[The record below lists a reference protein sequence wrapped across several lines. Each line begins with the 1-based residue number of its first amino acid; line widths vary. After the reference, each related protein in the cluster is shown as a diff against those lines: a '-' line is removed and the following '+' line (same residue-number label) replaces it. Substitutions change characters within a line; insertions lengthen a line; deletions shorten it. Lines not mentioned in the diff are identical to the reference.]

1 MTSYKQLTLAI
12 GMLLS
17 FLSVSVYAQSAEQ
30 KENHFSKDGISFD
43 YPAGYSVSDESTTE
57 ALQFI
62 ITRKGRSVQLTIV
75 APRRLVLR
83 SELPTATQSLT
94 EPLVKKVALTLGR
107 PNAPARTS
115 IETSVGSRQA
125 EGVRLRS
132 PGKGNRT
139 AEVIWL
145 RLSLRLVAMAY
156 VRSDADEAVGSEL
169 WQTVRSSLRV
179 EAPLIAGMAGGE
191 AKTED
196 AIQGEVLNGS
206 AVALPKPVYSPLAR
220 AAHASGTVVV
230 QVLID
235 EEGKVV
241 SAHPVS
247 GHPLLQPA
255 AVAAARKAQFS
266 PTLLE
271 GEPVRVTGVIHY
283 NFVAQ

>member
-12 GMLLS
+12 GMILS

-30 KENHFSKDGISFD
+30 KENHFSRDGISFD
-43 YPAGYSVSDESTTE
+43 HPAGYSVSDESTTE
-57 ALQFI
+57 AHQFV
-62 ITRKGRSVQLTIV
+62 ITRKGSSVQLTIV
-75 APRRLVLR
+75 VPRRLVLR
-83 SELPTATQSLT
+83 SDLPTATESLT
-94 EPLVKKVALTLGR
+94 EPLVKKAALTFGR
-107 PNAPARTS
+107 ADSPGRTT
-115 IETSVGSRQA
+115 IQTSVGPRQA

-132 PGKGNRT
+132 AGKGNRT

-156 VRSDADEAVGSEL
+156 VRSDADEKVGAEL

-179 EAPLIAGMAGGE
+179 EAPIISGMADGE
-191 AKTED
+191 TKTED
-196 AIQGEVLNGS
+196 AIQGDVLNGS
-206 AVALPKPVYSPLAR
+206 AVALPKPDYPPLAR
-220 AAHASGTVVV
+220 AARASGTVVV

-241 SAHPVS
+241 SAHLVS

-255 AVAAARKAQFS
+255 AAAAARKAQFS

-283 NFVAQ
+283 NFVSQ